1 MPRKSN
7 SDMIAALE
15 AKLAEA
21 RAKEAAKS
29 TTRVSYLVEAIKT
42 VDDRIA
48 KATAAYDA
56 TVAKAAELRDE
67 RVSKLETKR
76 ADLDAELADLAV
88 ESADA
93 VAINTGQLTFTE
105 AEAEEV

>member
-29 TTRVSYLVEAIKT
+29 TTRVAYLVEAIKS
-42 VDDRIA
+42 VDARIA
-48 KATAAYDA
+48 KADEVCTAAVEKATAVRDA
-56 TVAKAAELRDE
+56 KIA
-67 RVSKLETKR
+67 KLEEKR

-88 ESADA
+88 ESVD
-93 VAINTGQLTFTE
+93 TSQLTFSE
-105 AEAEEV
+105 PVEAEEV

>member
-21 RAKEAAKS
+21 RAKEAAKA

-42 VDDRIA
+42 IDEKIA
-48 KATAAYDA
+48 KADSAFDEA
-56 TVAKAAELRDE
+56 VAKAQALRDG
-67 RVSKLETKR
+67 RISKLEEKR

-88 ESADA
+88 ESVDA
-93 VAINTGQLTFTE
+93 SQLTFDE
-105 AEAEEV
+105 PVEAEEV

>member
-88 ESADA
+88 DSAES
-93 VAINTGQLTFTE
+93 TQLTFTE

>member
-21 RAKEAAKS
+21 RAKEANKS
-29 TTRVSYLVEAIKT
+29 KTRVNYLVEAIKA
-42 VDDRIA
+42 VDEKIEKAELAYANTQAAALQLKNERIA
-48 KATAAYDA
+48 K
-56 TVAKAAELRDE
+56 
-67 RVSKLETKR
+67 LEEKR

-88 ESADA
+88 ESVD
-93 VAINTGQLTFTE
+93 TSQLTFDE

>member
-21 RAKEAAKS
+21 RAKEAEKS
-29 TTRVSYLVEAIKT
+29 KTRVAYLVEAIGAI
-42 VDDRIA
+42 DERIE
-48 KATAAYDA
+48 KAELAYANTQAAA
-56 TVAKAAELRDE
+56 LQLKNERVAK
-67 RVSKLETKR
+67 LEAKR
-76 ADLDAELADLAV
+76 ADLDAELSELAV

-93 VAINTGQLTFTE
+93 VAINTGQLTFDE
-105 AEAEEV
+105 VEAEEV